1 MPSGCKDPAI
11 RTTLLPRDTNA
22 AGTIFGGVIL
32 SHIDLAGAVEAHRV
46 NPRRRFVTVAMKE
59 VVFHEPVF
67 LGDLV
72 SFYTRLVR
80 VGRTSVTVQVDVIA
94 QRRADPSQEVEVTTA
109 EVTFVAVDDDRR
121 PVPIR
126 DEEAASGT
134 G

>member
-109 EVTFVAVDDDRR
+109 GVTFVAVDDDRR